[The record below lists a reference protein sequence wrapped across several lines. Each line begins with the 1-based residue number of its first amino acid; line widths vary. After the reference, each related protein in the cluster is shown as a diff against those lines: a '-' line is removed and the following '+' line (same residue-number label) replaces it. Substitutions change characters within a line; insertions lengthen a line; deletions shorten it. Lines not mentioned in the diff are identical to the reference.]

1 MISGQRRFQWRAIG
15 GPKFGKTRVQ
25 TGLGA
30 MGPAILPAFSPRLL
44 GSDLA
49 ISYSI
54 CSCQVRALALGLSD
68 LHECRLS
75 KPVHLIQLL

>member
-1 MISGQRRFQWRAIG
+1 MLRGLRAIG
-15 GPKFGKTRVQ
+15 CT
-25 TGLGA
+25 
-30 MGPAILPAFSPRLL
+30 ILPAFSPRLL
-44 GSDLA
+44 GGDLA

-75 KPVHLIQLL
+75 KPVHLVQLLLSRQGGQDEGRP